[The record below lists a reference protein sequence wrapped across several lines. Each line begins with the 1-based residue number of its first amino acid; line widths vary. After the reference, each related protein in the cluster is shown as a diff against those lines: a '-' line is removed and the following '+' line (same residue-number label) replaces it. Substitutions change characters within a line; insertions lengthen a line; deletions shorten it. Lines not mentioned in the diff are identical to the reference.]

1 MVMVVIGITFFPQR
15 ALNIMLPFLHD
26 SGSFR
31 LLRYSAGTQSLR
43 AGQVKGMVVF
53 APTLNDITAPV
64 F

>member
-1 MVMVVIGITFFPQR
+1 MIMVVVGITFFPQR

-31 LLRYSAGTQSLR
+31 LPRYSVGTQSLK

-53 APTLNDITAPV
+53 APTLNDFTSPV